1 MDTPIL
7 DFVNEYAN
15 RNAVRLHVPG
25 HKGVNILGVERLD
38 VTEIDGADSLYH
50 ANGIIEKSELNA
62 SALFSSHTFY
72 STEGSS
78 LSIRAMLYLAVKY
91 AKSKGKQPLILAPRN
106 VHKTFISAASLL
118 DFEIQWIYSHST
130 DYLSCKIDA
139 IALNETLKNSTQ
151 KPVAVYITSPDYLGN
166 LLDVKGIAEVC
177 KAHGVLLLV
186 DNAHGA
192 YAKFLPQSMHPID
205 LGADVC
211 CDSAHKTL
219 PTLTGGAYLHISYN
233 APAEF
238 KQNARDALALF
249 GSTSPSYLIL
259 QSLDYTNKYISLDYK
274 NKLSKTVKKI
284 EVLKSRL
291 ISNGYSLIDSEPL
304 KITLRTKEY
313 GYTGYEINDFLQKND
328 IVCEFY
334 DPDYLV
340 LMLSCENLDGDIDKL
355 ANVLLSLPKKE
366 PILVA
371 PPKPTILKRKT
382 SIRNA
387 MLCPSETINVNDSL
401 GRVLAS
407 PSVSCPPAVP
417 IVMCGEEIDKDAVK
431 SFQYYGIKNINVV
444 KK

>member
-106 VHKTFISAASLL
+106 VHKTFISAAALL

-130 DYLSCKIDA
+130 DYLSCKIDTF
-139 IALNETLKNSTQ
+139 ALNETLKNAMQ

-192 YAKFLPQSMHPID
+192 YTKFLPQSMHPID

-313 GYTGYEINDFLQKND
+313 GYTGYEINDFLQKNN

-340 LMLSCENLDGDIDKL
+340 LMLSCENSDSDIDKL
-355 ANVLLSLPKKE
+355 ARRSRRGWA
-366 PILVA
+366 A
-371 PPKPTILKRKT
+371 PSR
-382 SIRNA
+382 RA
-387 MLCPSETINVNDSL
+387 
-401 GRVLAS
+401 AS
-407 PSVSCPPAVP
+407 R
-417 IVMCGEEIDKDAVK
+417 
-431 SFQYYGIKNINVV
+431 
-444 KK
+444 